1 MYSRSLP
8 SKKNRGDE
16 LSLFFL
22 GEGASVQR
30 LPTVGTCICPLFFVK
45 FLLDGHFSR
54 VRSVIPKSSSYRELV
69 VCGNASSIFNFTKML
84 CGLACS
90 CFYTSHK
97 QKKCCAV
104 WRKKASCYGKEEALF
119 QVLFF

>member
-1 MYSRSLP
+1 M
-8 SKKNRGDE
+8 
-16 LSLFFL
+16 
-22 GEGASVQR
+22 QR
-30 LPTVGTCICPLFFVK
+30 LPTVGPCISPLFFVYS
-45 FLLDGHFSR
+45 LLDGHFSR
-54 VRSVIPKSSSYRELV
+54 VHSVILKSSSYRELV
-69 VCGNASSIFNFTKML
+69 VCGNAFSIFNFTKML